1 MRETFSQTRHQT
13 WWLRAVLPSC
23 VALLAA
29 MLGANL
35 VQFTSQQPTLPILA
49 RTFLPS
55 AVIGVALL
63 VGILSVRFRGGLI
76 PSLHVPRR
84 INPSVLAS
92 AIGIVALVSVIGFA
106 TVHLVGEWG
115 ATLAFPTLLAFVGL
129 GVLFWLSLY
138 RIVDALALYLAF
150 WPMLAAA
157 KLSVVWLDDPG
168 VHLSIFIVPIHVTSE
183 RLGNSASVVAENLP
197 DQFALLSPEVLCV
210 AVMFAGW
217 LLSRRRQVLGRG
229 LPAIVHFAVAI
240 VLGAGALSAL
250 LSPLPGFSF
259 VWFIGELGAPV
270 LLFYLVAS
278 AVRTEREL
286 NRVLWGMLVGLALI
300 SGYHIFSKYQALA
313 AANLGFSLTTIQLTS
328 RYDPVLG
335 NPNVAGAIVLYML
348 VAPLAVLTRGR
359 DINLGR
365 LAAALVLAAGLLSL
379 AISLS
384 RGPLL
389 ALVVILA
396 VIFWRMPRGRIPIV
410 LSLAGVL
417 LVATPAFDL
426 IAEAALQLRPSL
438 IIPLVEEL
446 GFTGRLFLWGQSLEV
461 MSEHLLTGIGPGLFI
476 TLDIFHPDAT
486 SFVYGHAHQLFLNMG
501 VEIGLIGLGAFVVLT
516 LTVGHRALRTIR
528 TAPSGPYRNTLTFIA
543 LGLLGFLIVSAT
555 TGVPLQGRT
564 GLAAGLVP
572 FALAGMLMGARGSQ
586 NVRAPTKVSA
596 PRVDSNWGAGQ

>member
-1 MRETFSQTRHQT
+1 MRETFSQTQHQT

-49 RTFLPS
+49 RTFFPS

-168 VHLSIFIVPIHVTSE
+168 VHLSIFVVPMHVTSE

-278 AVRTEREL
+278 AVRTESEL

-365 LAAALVLAAGLLSL
+365 LAAALVLAAGLLSI

-396 VIFWRMPRGRIPIV
+396 VMFWRMPRGRIPIV

-417 LVATPAFDL
+417 LVVTPAFDL

-438 IIPLVEEL
+438 TVPVIDEL
-446 GFTGRLFLWGQSLEV
+446 GFTGRLFLWGESLET

-486 SFVYGHAHQLFLNMG
+486 SFVYEHAHQVFLNMG
-501 VEIGLIGLGAFVVLT
+501 VEIGLIGVSAFVVLT
-516 LTVGHRALRTIR
+516 LTVAHHALRAIR
-528 TAPSGPYRNTLTFIA
+528 TMTSGPYKNTLIFIA
-543 LGLLGFLIVSAT
+543 LGLLGFLIISVT
-555 TGVPLQGRT
+555 TGVPFQGRT
-564 GLAAGLVP
+564 GLAAGLIP
-572 FALAGMLMGARGSQ
+572 FALAGMLMGAHGSQ
-586 NVRAPTKVSA
+586 NVRAPTKISA